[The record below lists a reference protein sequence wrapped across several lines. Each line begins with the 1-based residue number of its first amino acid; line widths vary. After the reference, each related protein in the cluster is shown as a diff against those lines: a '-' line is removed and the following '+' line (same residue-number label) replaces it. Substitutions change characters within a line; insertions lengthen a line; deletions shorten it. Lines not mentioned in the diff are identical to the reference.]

1 MEKIKGVMMKRK
13 AIYVLMC
20 LGMLLAACSS
30 GTATSTPTDGEVSS
44 PLEGIT
50 LLGTAAAAINT
61 PDYPQWDDPPAMT
74 IDQQTIYMATF
85 QMENG
90 DIIVELFA
98 DKAPLA
104 VNNFVFLAREGFYD
118 NTTFFRVLEGFM
130 AQGGDP
136 TKSGSGGPGYSFDD
150 EFTSELLFDGPG
162 YLAMAN
168 GGPNSN
174 GSQFFLTFEA
184 TPWLN
189 ARHTIFGKIVDGMDV
204 LTEFTLRDPQESPT
218 FEGDLLLTVVIEETA
233 VSLLPTPTA
242 TPIPILPEVLDGRPL
257 AELPIAERA
266 NLYTGIPAMVIDTAL
281 TYQAQIET
289 TKGLIS
295 VELRVQDA
303 PDLVNNFVVLANL
316 GYWDGFPITHVEPE
330 LFMLTGS
337 PAGDPTSDVG
347 YVLGE
352 QGDLSNTE
360 GAVGFWLRQDRIA
373 PSGSQFYI
381 LMSDLSPLDVIPTVF
396 GYVSEGMDIVGL
408 LTSED
413 LITSISIETTE

>member
-1 MEKIKGVMMKRK
+1 
-13 AIYVLMC
+13 
-20 LGMLLAACSS
+20 
-30 GTATSTPTDGEVSS
+30 
-44 PLEGIT
+44 
-50 LLGTAAAAINT
+50 
-61 PDYPQWDDPPAMT
+61 
-74 IDQQTIYMATF
+74 
-85 QMENG
+85 
-90 DIIVELFA
+90 
-98 DKAPLA
+98 
-104 VNNFVFLAREGFYD
+104 
-118 NTTFFRVLEGFM
+118 
-130 AQGGDP
+130 
-136 TKSGSGGPGYSFDD
+136 
-150 EFTSELLFDGPG
+150 
-162 YLAMAN
+162 
-168 GGPNSN
+168 
-174 GSQFFLTFEA
+174 
-184 TPWLN
+184 
-189 ARHTIFGKIVDGMDV
+189 
-204 LTEFTLRDPQESPT
+204 
-218 FEGDLLLTVVIEETA
+218 
-233 VSLLPTPTA
+233 
-242 TPIPILPEVLDGRPL
+242 
-257 AELPIAERA
+257 
-266 NLYTGIPAMVIDTAL
+266 MVIDTAL

-316 GYWDGFPITHVEPE
+316 GYWDGFPVTFVEPE

-337 PAGDPTSDVG
+337 PAGDPASDVG